1 MEELPISS
9 RRSQLKRLSSEGST
23 PSLATMVLQSLSN
36 YLLALVHIEI
46 RPTTRPLDLMSR
58 SLSFIHSNRPL
69 RAQRGSATTPPNC
82 GNELSNLLAPFHKI
96 CTPMHTS
103 RNAESFKI
111 TFVPV
116 GPILVAS
123 RSA

>member
-46 RPTTRPLDLMSR
+46 WPTTRPLDLMSR
-58 SLSFIHSNRPL
+58 SLARAAPQNLHSY
-69 RAQRGSATTPPNC
+69 AHQQERG
-82 GNELSNLLAPFHKI
+82 EL
-96 CTPMHTS
+96 
-103 RNAESFKI
+103 
-111 TFVPV
+111 
-116 GPILVAS
+116 
-123 RSA
+123 